1 MKSHTVK
8 EIQVVYFPVVKFT
21 RYLLIIV
28 AVLIVLNIVGQY
40 MTYVLNANETFGF
53 VKLFHMDRES
63 NIPTFFSSTILLFS
77 ALLLSLV
84 YFVKKKNHDL
94 DRNYWLL
101 LSIIFLGLAID
112 ETISFHEKLIWPIRQ
127 LVGINEWY
135 YYAWIIPAG
144 ILLIVLGLALY
155 KFVLRL
161 PADTRLQFIIAGL
174 LYVGGALGV
183 EIIGGYYH
191 FFNGQND
198 LYYNLITTVEET
210 MEMIGIILFIRAIL
224 RYVSHHLNDITISVE
239 N

>member
-1 MKSHTVK
+1 M
-8 EIQVVYFPVVKFT
+8 PVAQFT
-21 RYLLIIV
+21 QYLLIVV
-28 AVLIVLNIVGQY
+28 AILIILNITGQY
-40 MTYVLNANETFGF
+40 MKYTLSIDETFGF

-84 YFVKKKNHDL
+84 FFVKKKNHDL

-101 LSIIFLGLAID
+101 LSIVFLGLAID
-112 ETISFHEKLIWPIRQ
+112 ETISFHEKLIWPVRQ

-144 ILLIVLGLALY
+144 IFLIVLGLGLY

-183 EIIGGYYH
+183 EIIGRYYH
-191 FFNGQND
+191 FFNGQNNI
-198 LYYNLITTVEET
+198 YYNLIATVEEAL
-210 MEMIGIILFIRAIL
+210 EMIGIILFIRAIL
-224 RYVSHHLNDITISVE
+224 RYADHHLSGKFILSVR